1 MDVKIVYYSWA
12 KILRDE
18 CALKCDKSLITSY
31 ENDVTR
37 TFKLVHFSQGKFSKK
52 NQTLWAQQQL
62 NKAVAVR

>member
-1 MDVKIVYYSWA
+1 MDFFAYYFHNNWSA

-52 NQTLWAQQQL
+52 SNTVGTA
-62 NKAVAVR
+62 AVE

>member
-1 MDVKIVYYSWA
+1 MSKDTE
-12 KILRDE
+12 DE

-52 NQTLWAQQQL
+52 SNTVGTA
-62 NKAVAVR
+62 AVE